1 MSIEIR
7 ASYPCP
13 HLLVEEP
20 VAIGADRRSLIPV
33 SPIGGAGSV
42 RILMNDTVYVP
53 PGGLFSQASLA
64 SGSPA
69 PYKIQRCVDLVGP
82 KGNELSISTPLGAVT
97 VALPEGRRV
106 ALADI
111 QRVLKLS
118 PANALVVV
126 GEKNGALSL
135 TDRSLAGVASFVRV
149 SGNAAASLGF
159 KQTGARGR
167 QIYPGWGI
175 IAKPSTYPSTYKD
188 LRDSTSRYVLFNQ
201 PLKGSPAIKMTYTS
215 TPERCRRCRAT
226 YVENDWRFN
235 AEGAVLTVRNEDL
248 LYQACLKA
256 ILTVR
261 NSNPYHPAYGSKVTT
276 RVGHKLTGTSAMLI
290 RQDVQ
295 GALQQVQG
303 LQAGQRKYQ
312 SVTNREMLY
321 QIVNVDVRPSA
332 DDPTVFFVDVS
343 VRNASNQPI
352 NLSTVFSVP
361 GTIALAGSNRQV
373 LGLETA
379 GLSPQQASQVLLDG

>member
-20 VAIGADRRSLIPV
+20 VAVGADRRSLIPV

-42 RILMNDTVYVP
+42 RILINDTAYVP
-53 PGGLFSQASLA
+53 PGGLLSQASLV
-64 SGSPA
+64 SGTPA
-69 PYKIQRCVDLVGP
+69 PYKIQRCEDLVGAT
-82 KGNELSISTPLGAVT
+82 GNQISITAPGGSAT
-97 VALPEGRRV
+97 VALPEGKRV
-106 ALADI
+106 PLAAV
-111 QRVLKLS
+111 QRVLTLS
-118 PANALVVV
+118 AANDLVVV
-126 GEKNGALSL
+126 GDRNGALSL
-135 TDRSLAGVASFVRV
+135 TDRSYAGASSFVRV
-149 SGNAAASLGF
+149 SGPAAASLGF
-159 KQTGARGR
+159 AQTGARGR
-167 QIYPGWGI
+167 EIYPGWTI
-175 IAKPSTYPSTYKD
+175 VAKPSTYPSTYKD
-188 LRDSTSRYVLFNQ
+188 LRDSSSRYVLFNR
-201 PLKGSPAIKMTYTS
+201 PLKGNPSIKMTYTS

-235 AEGAVLTVRNEDL
+235 ADGEVLTVRDENL

-261 NSNPYHPAYGSKVTT
+261 NSNPYHPAYGSKITT
-276 RVGHKLTGTSAMLI
+276 RVGQKMTGTAAMLI

-295 GALQQVQG
+295 AALEQVKA

-321 QIVNVDVRPSA
+321 NIKNVDVRPSA
-332 DDPTVFFVDVS
+332 DDPTVFFVSVS
-343 VRNASNQPI
+343 VQNASNKPI
-352 NLSTVFSVP
+352 NISTVFSVP

-379 GLSPQQASQVLLDG
+379 GLSPQQAGQVLLDG